1 MSYPIAAH
9 PLWAPDAARIAD
21 ANITDFA
28 RKAEA
33 RWGRRFADY
42 AALHAWSVDRPEEF
56 WASIWAYG
64 EVKGSMGE
72 TVLEHGDRMPGARWF
87 PEARLN
93 FAENLLRQRDDSDA
107 LVFWGEDRVHNRLAH
122 SDLYRQVAHLAA
134 ALKELGVE

>member
-42 AALHAWSVDRPEEF
+42 AALFTFQCV
-56 WASIWAYG
+56 
-64 EVKGSMGE
+64 
-72 TVLEHGDRMPGARWF
+72 AR
-87 PEARLN
+87 
-93 FAENLLRQRDDSDA
+93 
-107 LVFWGEDRVHNRLAH
+107 
-122 SDLYRQVAHLAA
+122 
-134 ALKELGVE
+134 